1 MGERAEQDAQRRI
14 EEARAE
20 ADRVVQRAKLDAQ
33 ERLTQAVA
41 AARSAAEEKLAEAEA
56 TAMQWV
62 AAAEA
67 EAERVA
73 QAHIVAANQSAKQV
87 PSFAELE
94 PPAVAEF
101 VEERSTADEPSSQ
114 VGPDASSEVS
124 DGPGAAV
131 PPTKK
136 RVIRR
141 S

>member
-1 MGERAEQDAQRRI
+1 
-14 EEARAE
+14 
-20 ADRVVQRAKLDAQ
+20 DRVVQQAKRDAQ
-33 ERLTQAVA
+33 ERLSQAVA

-56 TAMQWV
+56 TAMEWV

-73 QAHIVAANQSAKQV
+73 QSHIVAANQSAKATPTFSESISE
-87 PSFAELE
+87 PS
-94 PPAVAEF
+94 VGEF
-101 VEERSTADEPSSQ
+101 VDEKPS
-114 VGPDASSEVS
+114 VGTETPPEVS
-124 DGPGAAV
+124 DGTGGSV

>member
-1 MGERAEQDAQRRI
+1 
-14 EEARAE
+14 
-20 ADRVVQRAKLDAQ
+20 LS
-33 ERLTQAVA
+33 QAVA

-73 QAHIVAANQSAKQV
+73 QAHIVAANQSAKQA

-94 PPAVAEF
+94 PPRVDEF
-101 VEERSTADEPSSQ
+101 VDEKPTDDGAAETS
-114 VGPDASSEVS
+114 AEVS
-124 DGPGAAV
+124 DGTGGPV